1 MFVCPNGNVFIGSI
15 DTTREQK
22 DIKTIGI
29 DNIVQIYINNV
40 SSMRS
45 VANLLICHFPSLYY
59 QSYITHCLE
68 LLLED
73 AGKTTWAK

>member
-1 MFVCPNGNVFIGSI
+1 MFVCLNGNVFIRSI

-29 DNIVQIYINNV
+29 DNIVQIYTNNA

-45 VANLLICHFPSLYY
+45 VANLLIYHFPSVYY
-59 QSYITHCLE
+59 QSYITHCLD

-73 AGKTTWAK
+73 GGKTIWEK